1 MLQPTQ
7 RIYREYLVLL
17 NSFMVMKQKFINIAN
32 TRLYE
37 SRLKRNAKTTSTRKG
52 RNKGTPALPQETNRI
67 AEVEIRKDSK
77 LTVNGIPRIS
87 SSTAHLINELDRT
100 NSQEHIDLTNQI
112 EHKSDL
118 DIIIDE
124 FYALK

>member
-1 MLQPTQ
+1 MA
-7 RIYREYLVLL
+7 
-17 NSFMVMKQKFINIAN
+17 MKQKFVNLAN

-37 SRLKRNAKTTSTRKG
+37 SRLKRNQRNTARKG
-52 RNKGTPALPQETNRI
+52 KNKTPAPTNQETARTT
-67 AEVEIRKDSK
+67 EPEIRKDSK
-77 LTVNGIPRIS
+77 LTQNGQFRIS
-87 SSTAHLINELDRT
+87 SSTVHLLNELDRT
-100 NSQEHIDLTNQI
+100 NSQENIDLANQP